1 MKPGRFCVWVS
12 DKELQC
18 RDYCTVSAG
27 VDGIVVDGESIK
39 AEAKNVRIASLPK
52 LEDVAS
58 EG

>member
-18 RDYCTVSAG
+18 RDYCTVSVG
-27 VDGIVVDGESIK
+27 VGGIVVDGESIE
-39 AEAKNVRIASLPK
+39 AEPGSVRIASLPK
-52 LEDVAS
+52 EEIAS